1 MSSVVKVLP
10 SRRVRGASRVSSK
23 NQVTLPV
30 EVLRASGIE
39 VGDLLFAR
47 AAGPGSIV
55 LERPEATLE
64 AIAGSMSGIYQGFSI
79 DELRNEW
86 N

>member
-1 MSSVVKVLP
+1 MSAVVKVLA

-30 EVLRASGIE
+30 DVLRSAG
-39 VGDLLFAR
+39 VQAGDLLFAR
-47 AAGPGSIV
+47 EAGPGVII
-55 LERPEATLE
+55 LERAESTVE
-64 AIAGSMSGIYQGFSI
+64 AIAGSMSGIYQGFSV